1 MTNVG
6 SCLDEMQT
14 KNRLVEIVD
23 IVFLKFAS
31 DEVAGWSF
39 FFFFFL

>member
-6 SCLDEMQT
+6 SCLDEMSM

-31 DEVAGWSF
+31 EEVAG
-39 FFFFFL
+39 